1 MRFDVPPPGTSGL
14 GQAAPP
20 GLVRATPGV
29 AGRRT
34 TLASVSA
41 SSTSWASSA
50 QARVSWL
57 TTLVG
62 WGVLLLAGGAAW
74 VSLRAD
80 GSVFGWLA
88 SFGHQTWVPT
98 GLAAVS
104 VGCLLA
110 TACATWGMRRFHG
123 PWPTVYGVGCVT
135 GAVASIGLVAAVVLG
150 IAIAAAIIG
159 LIIGILAVALE

>member
-29 AGRRT
+29 AARRT
-34 TLASVSA
+34 TLSSVSA

-50 QARVSWL
+50 QARVSWV

-62 WGVLLLAGGAAW
+62 WGVLLLAGVAAW

-80 GSVFGWLA
+80 DSVFGWLA
-88 SFGHQTWVPT
+88 SFGRQTWVPI
-98 GLAAVS
+98 GLSTVS
-104 VGCLLA
+104 IGCLLA

-123 PWPTVYGVGCVT
+123 RWATVYGVGCVS
-135 GAVASIGLVAAVVLG
+135 GAVASLGLVAAVALG
-150 IAIAAAIIG
+150 VAIAAAIIG
-159 LIIGILAVALE
+159 LIIGIMVVALE